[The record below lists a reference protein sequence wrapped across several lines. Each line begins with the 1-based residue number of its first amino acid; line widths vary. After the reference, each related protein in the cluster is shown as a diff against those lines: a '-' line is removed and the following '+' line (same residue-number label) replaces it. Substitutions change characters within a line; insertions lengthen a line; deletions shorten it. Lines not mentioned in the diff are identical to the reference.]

1 WRATVAAKAAPIV
14 MPSRI
19 SAMVSSL
26 APAEEGTVPTSGAR
40 GKPRPTRGVF
50 RRAAPVLV
58 HASRKPAWPGVAK
71 DGLPWPKAGT
81 KARLRA
87 SNRRTLLGDAKNAA
101 GRRPG
106 ILESLEE
113 ALGLRRPECFCA
125 ADFAQHR

>member
-1 WRATVAAKAAPIV
+1 
-14 MPSRI
+14 
-19 SAMVSSL
+19 MVL
-26 APAEEGTVPTSGAR
+26 CPQVGRGANVVRPGAFSGGLLR
-40 GKPRPTRGVF
+40 SWCT
-50 RRAAPVLV
+50 RAASL
-58 HASRKPAWPGVAK
+58 RGPGVAK

-125 ADFAQHR
+125 ANFAQHR